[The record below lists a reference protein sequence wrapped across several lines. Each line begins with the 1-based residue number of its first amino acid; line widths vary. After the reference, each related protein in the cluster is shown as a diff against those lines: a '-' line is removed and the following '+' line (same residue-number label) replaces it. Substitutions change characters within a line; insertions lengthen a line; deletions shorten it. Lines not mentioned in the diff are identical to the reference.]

1 MNEPQAGQLLGKYEI
16 VSEIGRG
23 GMAVVYKAFDP
34 LLQRHVALKVLSP
47 RLSSEEQVM
56 RRFELEARTAANLKH
71 INIVTI
77 YDVGSAAGFQFL
89 VMELLEGRTLRE
101 EIRAAGALSLARV
114 VAITGQL
121 ASALDYAHQR
131 NLIHRDVKPSNVIL
145 SAEDHATLTDFGLV
159 RATHGSR
166 LTEVGSAVGTLDYM
180 PPEQLSGEEVDY
192 RADVYSL
199 GIVVYESLAGQVPF
213 SADTPYALM
222 RQVMYE
228 PPPPLSRMVQDLS
241 PAVDRV
247 VMQAMA
253 KSPAERFRTAGEF
266 ATALYQSL
274 AGEELEL
281 VDGQG
286 QHLRLHRGI
295 TRIGRDPDNE
305 LIANVAQVSRHHAEI
320 RYDGMAWNVMDLNS
334 TNGTFVNDRRVWPG
348 QPLKL
353 QTGDLL
359 RFGPNVVYRV
369 TTTVVKPQSG
379 SDTTLP
385 PTARTTAVFRS
396 S

>member
-1 MNEPQAGQLLGKYEI
+1 
-16 VSEIGRG
+16 
-23 GMAVVYKAFDP
+23 
-34 LLQRHVALKVLSP
+34 
-47 RLSSEEQVM
+47 
-56 RRFELEARTAANLKH
+56 
-71 INIVTI
+71 
-77 YDVGSAAGFQFL
+77 
-89 VMELLEGRTLRE
+89 
-101 EIRAAGALSLARV
+101 
-114 VAITGQL
+114 
-121 ASALDYAHQR
+121 
-131 NLIHRDVKPSNVIL
+131 
-145 SAEDHATLTDFGLV
+145 
-159 RATHGSR
+159 

-199 GIVVYESLAGQVPF
+199 GVVVYESLAGQVPF
-213 SADTPYALM
+213 RADTPYALM

-228 PPPPLSRMVQDLS
+228 SPPPLSRIAQDLS
-241 PAVDRV
+241 PAVDGV
-247 VMQAMA
+247 VMQALA

-286 QHLRLHRGI
+286 QRLRLHRGI

-320 RYDGMAWNVMDLNS
+320 RYDGMAWNVLDLNS
-334 TNGTFVNDRRVWPG
+334 TNGTFVNDRRAWPG

-353 QTGDLL
+353 QAGDLL

-369 TTTVVKPQSG
+369 TTTVIKPQSS
-379 SDTTLP
+379 SDATRP
-385 PTARTTAVFRS
+385 PTPKTTAVFRS

>member
-1 MNEPQAGQLLGKYEI
+1 MNEPQAGQRLGKYELI
-16 VSEIGRG
+16 GEIGRG
-23 GMAVVYKAFDP
+23 GMAVVYKALDP
-34 LLQRHVALKVLSP
+34 LLQRHVAIKVLSP

-77 YDVGSAAGFQFL
+77 YDVGSADGFQFL

-101 EIRAAGALSLARV
+101 EIRTIGALSLARV
-114 VAITGQL
+114 VAIAGQL
-121 ASALDYAHQR
+121 AGALDYAHQR
-131 NLIHRDVKPSNVIL
+131 NLIHRDVKPSNIIL

-295 TRIGRDPDNE
+295 TQIGRDPDNE

-353 QTGDLL
+353 QAGDLL